1 MMRSPLRI
9 LLPLMALT
17 VPAVR
22 AAEGVPVSYYKDVR
36 PVLQTACHGCHQP
49 AKAKGAYVMTEF
61 AALVKG
67 GEDDGAAIVPG
78 NPDGSALVVNIRPG
92 KDGKCE
98 MPKNGEPLKTA
109 EVALIERWIREGA
122 KDDTPANAVARHSPE
137 RPPVYTRPPSVDALA
152 WSPDGQWLAVTGFH
166 EVLLHRV
173 DGTGEPK
180 RLIGLSERLTSLR
193 FSPDGA
199 FLAAAGGLP
208 ARMGEVQIWEVA
220 TGGLKLSWPA
230 TFDTVYG
237 VSWAPDSGRFAFGCA
252 SDKSVRAVD
261 LGTAKQVLFMAGHDD
276 WVLDTVFSLKGDHLI
291 SCGRDMSA
299 KLTELAT
306 ERFVDNLTSI
316 TPGALKGGLA
326 AIARHPVRD
335 EILVG
340 GADGVPQI
348 YRVFREVQRRIGDNS
363 NLIRKYPAMEGRIWA
378 VDYSPDGKRVL
389 AASSLDGKGTLMV
402 GRAEFDS
409 ALPDQIKG
417 IYGKVS
423 TDRSADENK
432 AVEAWQTG
440 GAEVLKQVTM
450 DGGLYAA
457 RFSPDGKTIAV
468 AGQSGKVMLL
478 RSEDLGVIREFV
490 PVPITAAGSGA
501 GR

>member
-1 MMRSPLRI
+1 M
-9 LLPLMALT
+9 
-17 VPAVR
+17 
-22 AAEGVPVSYYKDVR
+22 
-36 PVLQTACHGCHQP
+36 
-49 AKAKGAYVMTEF
+49 
-61 AALVKG
+61 
-67 GEDDGAAIVPG
+67 
-78 NPDGSALVVNIRPG
+78 
-92 KDGKCE
+92 
-98 MPKNGEPLKTA
+98 
-109 EVALIERWIREGA
+109 
-122 KDDTPANAVARHSPE
+122 
-137 RPPVYTRPPSVDALA
+137 
-152 WSPDGQWLAVTGFH
+152 
-166 EVLLHRV
+166 
-173 DGTGEPK
+173 
-180 RLIGLSERLTSLR
+180 
-193 FSPDGA
+193 
-199 FLAAAGGLP
+199 
-208 ARMGEVQIWEVA
+208 
-220 TGGLKLSWPA
+220 
-230 TFDTVYG
+230 
-237 VSWAPDSGRFAFGCA
+237 
-252 SDKSVRAVD
+252 
-261 LGTAKQVLFMAGHDD
+261 
-276 WVLDTVFSLKGDHLI
+276 KGDHVI

-326 AIARHPVRD
+326 AIARHPLRD

-378 VDYSPDGKRVL
+378 VDYSADGKRVL

-417 IYGKVS
+417 IYGKES
-423 TDRSADENK
+423 TGRSAEENK

-440 GAEVLKQVTM
+440 GAEVLKQVTV

-457 RFSPDGKTIAV
+457 RFSPDGKTIAA
-468 AGQSGKVMLL
+468 AGQSGKVMVL

-490 PVPITAAGSGA
+490 PVPITAAGSGE